1 MNIISDLNSLP
12 AITHGSVVVMGD
24 FDGVHSG
31 HAALIAET
39 VARAQAASLDAV
51 LVTYEP
57 SPKKI
62 LKKLKHDSRLTTFD
76 EKKALLGGTGLTTA
90 VFYPVTA
97 ATLKISARTFL
108 RDFLL
113 ARLKMRCLVM
123 GGDHHFGHNRRGNAR
138 YLAAA
143 QQRYGFELKIVDEQ
157 ITDGQRT
164 SSSRMRAALSEGDTE
179 TVSRILG
186 RPYSV
191 AGEVLHGE
199 RRGSQLGFPTANIA
213 LDPEKLLP
221 LTGVYSGTVVLP
233 GGQRVAAVANL
244 GHKPTAGEFPLGLEV
259 HLLDFS
265 GDLYGKTLLFEFNR
279 RIRGEQ
285 KFDGLD
291 ALKARIAQDV
301 HLAREHASGAKK
313 MSYF

>member
-1 MNIISDLNSLP
+1 MNIVVDLNSLP
-12 AITHGSVVVMGD
+12 AVAAGSVVVMGD

-31 HAALIAET
+31 HQALIAET
-39 VARAQAASLDAV
+39 VARAEAAGLDAV

-62 LKKLKHDSRLTTFD
+62 LKKLKHDSRLTTFA
-76 EKKALLGGTGLTTA
+76 EKKALLTGTGLATV

-97 ATLKISARTFL
+97 ATLRISARTFL
-108 RDFLL
+108 REFLL

-143 QQRYGFELKIVDEQ
+143 KDRYGFELKIVDEQ
-157 ITDGQRT
+157 ITDGRRT
-164 SSSRMRAALSEGDTE
+164 SSSRMRAALTEGDTE
-179 TVSRILG
+179 SAGRILG

-199 RRGSQLGFPTANIA
+199 RRGGQIGFPTANIA

-233 GGQRVAAVANL
+233 TGQRVAAVANL
-244 GHKPTAGEFPLGLEV
+244 GHKPTAGDFPLGLEV
-259 HLLDFS
+259 HLIDFS
-265 GDLYGKTLLFEFNR
+265 GDLYGETLRFEFGR

-285 KFDGLD
+285 KFDSLD
-291 ALKARIAQDV
+291 ALKAQIAWDV
-301 HLAREHASGAKK
+301 YLAREHADSAKK